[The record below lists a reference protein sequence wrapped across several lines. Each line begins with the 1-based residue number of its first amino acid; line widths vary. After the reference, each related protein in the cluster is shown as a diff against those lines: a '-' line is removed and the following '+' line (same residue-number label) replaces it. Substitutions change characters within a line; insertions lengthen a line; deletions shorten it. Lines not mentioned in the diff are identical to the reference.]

1 MGNDICERNMINGI
15 TANLY
20 NGRLYEITSLK
31 KLQLDYKQY
40 FLVPKN
46 IMCFSAVGSVNF
58 AKCKNDNP
66 FLAHI

>member
-20 NGRLYEITSLK
+20 NDRLYEITSLK

-40 FLVPKN
+40 FLEPKN
-46 IMCFSAVGSVNF
+46 IMFFSAVGSVNF
-58 AKCKNDNP
+58 AKCKNDNL